1 MNRFRVYDLPQIEF
15 SPTSPQHL
23 RTKIGD
29 LVSSSTTVR
38 AKIEALNNETG
49 EYRIVLQG
57 TLDNQESKFD

>member
-1 MNRFRVYDLPQIEF
+1 MNRFRIYDLPQIEF

-23 RTKIGD
+23 RSKIGEM
-29 LVSSSTTVR
+29 VANSTTVR
-38 AKIEALNNETG
+38 AKVELMNNETG